1 MLAAGKMARSFSFP
15 RIVRAV
21 LVTSVATFAF
31 LNAAVYV
38 LRFGGVEGQSL
49 ALAAE
54 LIGGPAAAIVFFCL
68 VVSQASRAAFGAGEL
83 LYAHALLVG
92 LSAALSLQVIF
103 AFLAP
108 PVYLAET
115 ALYLCLGL
123 VGGFVAALAA
133 RRHLASKESVY
144 RGTREIRSN
153 PDPDAITAVVGRS
166 VRAWRAGAVIL
177 WRADLEAGRSGRFL
191 PYGTWTPPHVP
202 TLPADLVLDRE
213 ECPKLRIAEEEGW
226 ALLLVRRLPARQR
239 EAWSARSV
247 RTLLVIPLMAERFV
261 PAPARTAPEGEKVG
275 TIPAG
280 RELIGFLTIALR
292 RRTRIAAASRTDYL
306 TLAQEAAGA
315 TENARLLKQEKK
327 DARRLGEYETRQR
340 LSRDMHDTAKA
351 TLTGVEWL
359 TRACLKEVPANGNS
373 AALREKLQIVHRE
386 VEEVLETHERII
398 GRMKARPP
406 NTDGAAIHDLIEA
419 RTDRWSKTSGVR
431 VSFAT
436 AGSQLPTSA
445 EAQEDLQAVLQ
456 EALANAG
463 KHARANAV
471 RVTLS
476 YESSPEDPASPS
488 IRLVVADDGV
498 GFAPPADADSYTE
511 KHPHAPARGG
521 VGLASMR
528 ERASRLG
535 GTLDVMSAPEQGT
548 AVVFEVPSSSPNTPQ
563 RNRQ

>member
-1 MLAAGKMARSFSFP
+1 MARSVSFS
-15 RIVRAV
+15 RVVRAA

-38 LRFGGVEGQSL
+38 LRFGGIQGESL
-49 ALAAE
+49 VLAAE
-54 LIGGPAAAIVFFCL
+54 LVGGPAAAIVFFCL

-83 LYAHALLVG
+83 LSAHALLVG
-92 LSAALSLQVIF
+92 LFAALSLQVIF

-123 VGGFVAALAA
+123 VGGFVAALSA

-144 RGTREIRSN
+144 RGAREIRSN
-153 PDPDAITAVVGRS
+153 PDPDAIAAVVGKS
-166 VRAWRAGAVIL
+166 VRASRAGAVAL
-177 WRADLEAGRSGRFL
+177 WRADLEARRSGRFL
-191 PYGTWTPPHVP
+191 PYGAWTPPHVP
-202 TLPADLVLDRE
+202 ALPEDLVLDRE
-213 ECPKLRIAEEEGW
+213 ECPKLSVAEKEGW

-247 RTLLVIPLMAERFV
+247 RTLLVIPLMAERFD
-261 PAPARTAPEGEKVG
+261 PKTAHVTPEGEKIG
-275 TIPAG
+275 AIPAG
-280 RELIGFLTIALR
+280 RELIGFLMIALR

-315 TENARLLKQEKK
+315 MENARLLKQERK

-340 LSRDMHDTAKA
+340 LSRDMHDTTKA
-351 TLTGVEWL
+351 TLTGVGWL
-359 TRACLKEVPANGNS
+359 TRACLKEVPANGDS
-373 AALREKLQIVHRE
+373 AALREKLQVIHQE
-386 VEEVLETHERII
+386 VEEALETHERII
-398 GRMKARPP
+398 GRMKAKPS
-406 NTDGAAIHDLIEA
+406 NTDGAALHDLIEA

-436 AGSQLPTSA
+436 AGSQLPLST
-445 EAQEDLQAVLQ
+445 EAREDLQAVLQ

-463 KHARANAV
+463 KHAHASAV

-476 YESSPEDPASPS
+476 YESSPEDRSSQS

-511 KHPHAPARGG
+511 GHPHASARGG
-521 VGLASMR
+521 VGLPSLR

-535 GTLDVMSAPEQGT
+535 GVLDVVSAPERGT
-548 AVVFEVPSSSPNTPQ
+548 AIIFQIPPSSPDTRQ
-563 RNRQ
+563 RSEQ